1 MHSSSCWVIHAAGC
15 HIYEPSSHSRVDM
28 FGHAPPVHAH
38 TPSAYSQEGKVG
50 QGVWPVEE
58 DDYVIVPP
66 FADAT

>member
-1 MHSSSCWVIHAAGC
+1 
-15 HIYEPSSHSRVDM
+15 M